1 MTQTNETASIN
12 IQEPRMERYN
22 PHAIEGKWQEEWAK
36 AGLYIFREDAPGEKH
51 YALTMFPYPS
61 GNLHIGHWYA
71 NVAPD
76 ARARWMRMRG
86 YNVLFPMGFDAFG
99 LPAENAAIKNNVNP
113 ATWTYSNIEYMTGQF
128 QRMGTMIDWTRSFA
142 TCDPDYYR
150 WNQWFFTEFFKRG
163 LAYKKGG
170 LVNWCP
176 KDQTVLANEQ
186 VVNGACERCGTPVE
200 KRNLS
205 QWYLKITDYA
215 DELLDFSATDM
226 PEKVRLMQT
235 NWIGKS
241 VGAEVTFQTP
251 AGPETVFTTRPDT
264 LMGATFL
271 VLAPEH
277 SKVSDLTTDEQRAE
291 VEAYVTAAG
300 RKTDVE
306 RQQEGEKTGVFTGSY
321 ATHPVTGHQ
330 LPIWVADY
338 VLVTYGTGSIMAV
351 PAHDERDFAFARK
364 FGLEIKRV
372 FETPRW
378 FMFVEEEDYSL
389 IEQAIDDLSFK
400 YIKVEDDLYLISG
413 DFHSKDKVVDRLNS
427 ISTPL
432 PSNNKKS
439 KWHHNGMQ
447 YSSRTALLLGTNY
460 IIFPGINNNI
470 VYAHDDYLSRLKNFD
485 WPEIELERSYPEPGE
500 QNQFFRN
507 FPSRIGPIINSGE
520 FDGMPGGKANITAI
534 IEKLEARGIAMAKT
548 TYRLRDWLVSRQ
560 RYWGTPIPIV
570 YCAEHGAQP
579 VPAED
584 LPVRLPETVE
594 FTPTGQ
600 SPLKLNTDWTA
611 ATCPVCGGP
620 AERDTDTM
628 DTFVDSSWY
637 MYRYLSPGNETYPFD
652 PEKAG
657 LLPVD
662 LYTGGIEHAILH
674 LLYSRFWTKV
684 MRDMGL
690 TTQSEPFAWLRNQG
704 MILGED
710 GEKMSKSRG
719 NVVDPDDLVREYGA
733 DTVRTYLLFIAPWEL
748 GGPWD
753 PQGINGPAKWLG
765 RVWNLYFEDHPVGPA
780 EKVTDAEL
788 RYAVHATLKKVS
800 GDFERL
806 SFNTIVAALMELT
819 NTLVKAKR
827 APVFGTP
834 AWAEALQMFNLML
847 APVVPHI
854 AEEIW
859 TERGGEGS
867 VHTQSWPAVDEQAAT
882 RDTVTLGVQ
891 VSGKVR
897 GEITISKTAAA
908 EKALSAAK
916 ANADVAR
923 FIEGKTVVK
932 EIYVPGRII
941 NIVVK

>member
-1 MTQTNETASIN
+1 MTQTNESSIN

-22 PHAIEGKWQEEWAK
+22 PHAIEGKWQDAWAK
-36 AGLYIFREDAPGEKH
+36 AGLYTFNEDAPGEKF

-86 YNVLFPMGFDAFG
+86 HNVLFPMGFDAFG
-99 LPAENAAIKNNVNP
+99 LPAENAAIKNNVDP
-113 ATWTYSNIEYMTGQF
+113 AGWTYRNIEYMTGQF
-128 QRMGTMIDWTRSFA
+128 QRMGTMIDWSRAFA
-142 TCDPDYYR
+142 TCDPEYYR

-215 DELLDFSATDM
+215 DELLDFAQTDM

-241 VGAEVTFQTP
+241 VGAEVTFDTP

-264 LMGATFL
+264 LMGATFM

-277 SKVSDLTTDEQRAE
+277 AKVPALTTDEQRGA
-291 VEAYVTAAG
+291 VEAYVAAAG

-306 RQQEGEKTGVFTGSY
+306 RQQEGEKTGVFTGSF
-321 ATHPVTGHQ
+321 ATHPITGHQ

-351 PAHDERDFAFARK
+351 PAHDERDFAFAKK
-364 FGLEIKRV
+364 FGLEIREV
-372 FETPRW
+372 IRPEGGAA
-378 FMFVEEEDYSL
+378 M
-389 IEQAIDDLSFK
+389 ADDAAEP
-400 YIKVEDDLYLISG
+400 YVGEG
-413 DFHSKDKVVDRLNS
+413 
-427 ISTPL
+427 
-432 PSNNKKS
+432 
-439 KWHHNGMQ
+439 Q
-447 YSSRTALLLGTNY
+447 
-460 IIFPGINNNI
+460 I
-470 VYAHDDYLSRLKNFD
+470 V
-485 WPEIELERSYPEPGE
+485 
-500 QNQFFRN
+500 
-507 FPSRIGPIINSGE
+507 NSGE
-520 FDGMPGGKANITAI
+520 FDGMPGGKASIAAIT
-534 IEKLEARGIAMAKT
+534 EQLEARGVAKAKT

-570 YCAEHGAQP
+570 YCPEHGAQP
-579 VPAED
+579 VPAEE
-584 LPVRLPETVE
+584 LPVRLPDNVA

-600 SPLKLNTDWTA
+600 SPLKLNAEWMRA
-611 ATCPVCGGP
+611 ACPVCGGE

-637 MYRYLSPGNETYPFD
+637 MYRYLSPKDEAHPFD
-652 PEKAG
+652 PAKAD

-765 RVWNLYFEDHPVGPA
+765 RVWNLYFEESPVGPA

-788 RYAVHATLKKVS
+788 RYAVHSTLKKV
-800 GDFERL
+800 GADFDRL

-827 APVFGTP
+827 SPVYGTP
-834 AWAEALQMFNLML
+834 AWDEALHIFNLML
-847 APVVPHI
+847 APIVPHI

-859 TERGGEGS
+859 TERGGAGS

-882 RDTVTLGVQ
+882 RDSVTLGVQ

-897 GEITISKTAAA
+897 GEVTISKTATA
-908 EKALSAAK
+908 EEALSAAK

-941 NIVVK
+941 NLVVK

>member
-1 MTQTNETASIN
+1 MTQTDPTTVQ
-12 IQEPRMERYN
+12 IQEPRAERYN
-22 PHAIEGKWQEEWAK
+22 PHAIEQKWQEQWEQSGIYTFDEEAS
-36 AGLYIFREDAPGEKH
+36 GEKH

-99 LPAENAAIKNNVNP
+99 LPAENAAIKNNVDP
-113 ATWTYSNIEYMTGQF
+113 AGWTYRNIEHMTGQF
-128 QRMGTMIDWTRSFA
+128 RRMGTMIDWSRKFA
-142 TCDPDYYR
+142 TCDPEYYR
-150 WNQWFFTEFFKRG
+150 WNQWFFTEFFRRG

-186 VVNGACERCGTPVE
+186 VVGGHCERCGSPVE

-215 DELLDFSATDM
+215 DELLDFSDTDM
-226 PEKVRLMQT
+226 PERVRAMQT

-241 VGAEVTFQTP
+241 VGAEVTFETP

-277 SKVSDLTTDEQRAE
+277 AKVAALTTDEQRAE
-291 VEAYVTAAG
+291 VEAYLEAAA

-306 RQQEGEKTGVFTGSY
+306 RQQESGEKTGVFTGSF
-321 ATHPVTGHQ
+321 ATHPISGHQ

-351 PAHDERDFAFARK
+351 PAHDERDFAFAHK
-364 FGLEIKRV
+364 FGLEIREV
-372 FETPRW
+372 IRPEGNEG
-378 FMFVEEEDYSL
+378 MG
-389 IEQAIDDLSFK
+389 EQAEAAFTG
-400 YIKVEDDLYLISG
+400 EGLI
-413 DFHSKDKVVDRLNS
+413 V
-427 ISTPL
+427 
-432 PSNNKKS
+432 
-439 KWHHNGMQ
+439 
-447 YSSRTALLLGTNY
+447 
-460 IIFPGINNNI
+460 
-470 VYAHDDYLSRLKNFD
+470 
-485 WPEIELERSYPEPGE
+485 
-500 QNQFFRN
+500 
-507 FPSRIGPIINSGE
+507 NSGE
-520 FDGMPGGKANITAI
+520 FDGLPGGKASIAQIVET
-534 IEKLEARGIAMAKT
+534 LEAQGVAKAKT
-548 TYRLRDWLVSRQ
+548 TYRLRDWLFARQ

-570 YCAEHGAQP
+570 YCPEHGAQP
-579 VPAED
+579 VPAD
-584 LPVRLPETVE
+584 QLPVRLPENVE
-594 FTPTGQ
+594 FTPAGQ
-600 SPLKLNTDWTA
+600 SPLKLDQAWIAT
-611 ATCPVCGGP
+611 TCPVCGGA

-637 MYRYLSPGNETYPFD
+637 MYRYLSPHDDRHPYD
-652 PEKAG
+652 PAKAH
-657 LLPVD
+657 LMPVD

-690 TTQSEPFAWLRNQG
+690 TTLNEPFRRVRNQG

-710 GEKMSKSRG
+710 NEKMSKSRG

-733 DTVRTYLLFIAPWEL
+733 DTVRTFLMFIAPWEL

-753 PQGINGPAKWLG
+753 SQGINGPAKWLS
-765 RVWNLYFEDHPVGPA
+765 RVWNLYFE
-780 EKVTDAEL
+780 E
-788 RYAVHATLKKVS
+788 KVS
-800 GDFERL
+800 GPEEQITEGDLRHAVHSALAKVNTDFERM
-806 SFNTIVAALMELT
+806 SFNTIVATLMELT

-827 APVFGTP
+827 SPAFGTA
-834 AWAEALQMFNLML
+834 AWAEALDIFNRLL
-847 APVVPHI
+847 APVAPHI

-859 TERGGEGS
+859 TQRAQEGS
-867 VHTQSWPAVDEQAAT
+867 VHTAKWPAVDEAAAV
-882 RDTVTLGVQ
+882 RDTVTIGVQ
-891 VSGKVR
+891 VGGKVR
-897 GEITISKTAAA
+897 GEVSISKTATQEEALAA
-908 EKALSAAK
+908 AR

-923 FIEGKTVVK
+923 FTEGKQVIK

-941 NIVVK
+941 NIVVR

>member
-1 MTQTNETASIN
+1 MTQTNDPTTIN
-12 IQEPRMERYN
+12 IPEPRMERYN
-22 PHAIEGKWQEEWAK
+22 PHAIEKKWQDAWQRS
-36 AGLYIFREDAPGEKH
+36 GLYTFDENGPGEKY

-76 ARARWMRMRG
+76 ARARWLRMRG

-99 LPAENAAIKNNVNP
+99 LPAENAAIKNNTNP
-113 ATWTYSNIEYMTGQF
+113 ATWTYANIERMTGQF
-128 QRMGTMIDWTRSFA
+128 QAMGTMIDWSRQFA
-142 TCDPDYYR
+142 TSDPEYYR
-150 WNQWFFTEFFKRG
+150 WNQWFFIEFYKRG

-186 VVNGACERCGTPVE
+186 VVNGHCERCGTAVE

-205 QWYLKITDYA
+205 QWYMKITDYA
-215 DELLDFSATDM
+215 DELLDFSDTDM

-241 VGAEVTFQTP
+241 VGAEVTFDTP

-264 LMGATFL
+264 LMGATFM

-277 SKVSDLTTDEQRAE
+277 AKVAELTTNEQRDV
-291 VEAYVTAAG
+291 VEAYVAAAG

-306 RQQEGEKTGVFTGSY
+306 RQQEGEKTGVFTGSF
-321 ATHPVTGHQ
+321 ATHPITGHQ

-351 PAHDERDFAFARK
+351 PAHDERDFAFARQ
-364 FGLEIKRV
+364 FGLDVREVIRAEGGEPMAADATEPYTGEGV
-372 FETPRW
+372 
-378 FMFVEEEDYSL
+378 
-389 IEQAIDDLSFK
+389 
-400 YIKVEDDLYLISG
+400 
-413 DFHSKDKVVDRLNS
+413 
-427 ISTPL
+427 
-432 PSNNKKS
+432 
-439 KWHHNGMQ
+439 
-447 YSSRTALLLGTNY
+447 
-460 IIFPGINNNI
+460 I
-470 VYAHDDYLSRLKNFD
+470 V
-485 WPEIELERSYPEPGE
+485 
-500 QNQFFRN
+500 
-507 FPSRIGPIINSGE
+507 NSGE
-520 FDGMPGGKANITAI
+520 FDGLSGGKASIAGI
-534 IEKLEARGIAMAKT
+534 VERLEARGVATAKT
-548 TYRLRDWLVSRQ
+548 TYRLRDWLFARQ
-560 RYWGTPIPIV
+560 RYWGTPIPFV
-570 YCAEHGAQP
+570 HCPEHGAQP
-579 VPAED
+579 VPED
-584 LPVRLPETVE
+584 QLPVRLPENVE

-600 SPLKLNTDWTA
+600 SPLKLDKAWMST
-611 ATCPVCGGP
+611 TCPVCGGP

-637 MYRYLSPGNETYPFD
+637 MYRYLSPDYHDGPFD
-652 PEKAG
+652 PSKDG
-657 LLPVD
+657 MMPVN

-674 LLYSRFWTKV
+674 LLYSRFWVKV

-690 TTQSEPFAWLRNQG
+690 TKHSEPFARLRNQG

-710 GEKMSKSRG
+710 GDKMSKSRG

-733 DTVRTYLLFIAPWEL
+733 DTVRTYLMFIAPWEL

-753 PQGINGPAKWLG
+753 PQGINGPAKWLS
-765 RVWNLYFEDHPVGPA
+765 RVWNIYFEAGTSGPA
-780 EKVTDAEL
+780 ESVTDADL
-788 RYAVHATLKKVS
+788 RYAVHATLKKVT
-800 GDFERL
+800 GDFDRL
-806 SFNTIVAALMELT
+806 SFNTIIASLMELT

-834 AWAEALQMFNLML
+834 AWDEALDVFNRML

-859 TERGGEGS
+859 MQRGLEGS
-867 VHTQSWPAVDEQAAT
+867 VHTQSWPAVDEAAAT
-882 RDTVTLGVQ
+882 RDTVTIGVQ

-897 GEITISKTAAA
+897 GQVTISKTATQDEAMAA
-908 EKALSAAK
+908 AR

-923 FIEGKTVVK
+923 FVEGKETVK
-932 EIYVPGRII
+932 EVYVPGRII
-941 NIVVK
+941 NIVVR

>member
-22 PHAIEGKWQEEWAK
+22 PHAIEGKWQGTWAK
-36 AGLYIFREDAPGEKH
+36 AGLYIFQEDAPGEKH

-113 ATWTYSNIEYMTGQF
+113 ATWTYSNIKYMTGQF

-277 SKVSDLTTDEQRAE
+277 SKVSALTTDEQRAE

-364 FGLEIKRV
+364 FGLDIAEVIRPDGG
-372 FETPRW
+372 EPMTRDAT
-378 FMFVEEEDYSL
+378 EAYTGE
-389 IEQAIDDLSFK
+389 
-400 YIKVEDDLYLISG
+400 G
-413 DFHSKDKVVDRLNS
+413 TVV
-427 ISTPL
+427 
-432 PSNNKKS
+432 
-439 KWHHNGMQ
+439 
-447 YSSRTALLLGTNY
+447 
-460 IIFPGINNNI
+460 
-470 VYAHDDYLSRLKNFD
+470 
-485 WPEIELERSYPEPGE
+485 
-500 QNQFFRN
+500 
-507 FPSRIGPIINSGE
+507 NSGE
-520 FDGMPGGKANITAI
+520 FDGMPGGKASIAAITGQ
-534 IEKLEARGIAMAKT
+534 LEARGIAKART

-897 GEITISKTAAA
+897 GEITLSKTATA
-908 EKALSAAK
+908 EEALSAAK

-923 FIEGKTVVK
+923 FVEGKTVVK

>member
-1 MTQTNETASIN
+1 MTQNNESRPVN
-12 IQEPRMERYN
+12 IPEPRMERYN
-22 PHAIEGKWQEEWAK
+22 PHAIEGKWQAAWAGS
-36 AGLYIFREDAPGEKH
+36 GLYTFDESAPGEKH

-99 LPAENAAIKNNVNP
+99 LPAENAAIKNKTNP
-113 ATWTYSNIEYMTGQF
+113 AKWTYANIERMTGQF
-128 QRMGTMIDWTRSFA
+128 QAMGTMIDWSRQFA
-142 TCDPDYYR
+142 TCDPEYYR
-150 WNQWFFTEFFKRG
+150 WNQWFFIEFYKRG

-186 VVNGACERCGTPVE
+186 VVNGHCDRCGTAVE

-205 QWYLKITDYA
+205 QWYMKITDYA
-215 DELLDFSATDM
+215 DELLDFSGADM

-241 VGAEVTFQTP
+241 VGAEVTFDTP

-264 LMGATFL
+264 LMGATFM

-277 SKVSDLTTDEQRAE
+277 ARVKDLTTDEQRAE
-291 VEAYVTAAG
+291 VEAYVAAAG

-321 ATHPVTGHQ
+321 ATHPITGHQ
-330 LPIWVADY
+330 LPIWIADY

-364 FGLEIKRV
+364 FGL
-372 FETPRW
+372 
-378 FMFVEEEDYSL
+378 
-389 IEQAIDDLSFK
+389 
-400 YIKVEDDLYLISG
+400 
-413 DFHSKDKVVDRLNS
+413 
-427 ISTPL
+427 
-432 PSNNKKS
+432 
-439 KWHHNGMQ
+439 
-447 YSSRTALLLGTNY
+447 
-460 IIFPGINNNI
+460 NI
-470 VYAHDDYLSRLKNFD
+470 VEVIR
-485 WPEIELERSYPEPGE
+485 PEGGEPMAEDAAAPYTGE
-500 QNQFFRN
+500 GT
-507 FPSRIGPIINSGE
+507 IVNSGE
-520 FDGMPGGKANITAI
+520 FDGLSGGKASIATI
-534 IEKLEARGIAMAKT
+534 IEKLEARGIARAKT
-548 TYRLRDWLVSRQ
+548 TYRLRDWLFARQ
-560 RYWGTPIPIV
+560 RYWGTPIPFV
-570 YCAEHGAQP
+570 HCPEHGAQP
-579 VPAED
+579 VPED
-584 LPVRLPETVE
+584 QLPVRLPENVE

-600 SPLKLNTDWTA
+600 SPLKLDQEWLKT
-611 ATCPVCGGP
+611 TCPVCGGP

-637 MYRYLSPGNETYPFD
+637 MYRYLSPDYHEGPFD
-652 PEKAG
+652 PSKDPMM
-657 LLPVD
+657 PVD

-674 LLYSRFWTKV
+674 LLYSRFWVKV

-690 TTQSEPFAWLRNQG
+690 TKHSEPFAHLRNQG

-733 DTVRTYLLFIAPWEL
+733 DTVRTYLMFIAPWEL

-753 PQGINGPAKWLG
+753 PQGINGPAKWLS
-765 RVWNLYFEDHPVGPA
+765 RVWTLYTDDKVTGPA
-780 EKVTDAEL
+780 ETVTDADL
-788 RYAVHATLKKVS
+788 RFAVHNTLKKVT

-806 SFNTIVAALMELT
+806 SFNTIIASLMELT

-827 APVFGTP
+827 APIFGTP
-834 AWAEALQMFNLML
+834 AWDEALDIFNRLL

-859 TERGGEGS
+859 TARGQDGS
-867 VHTQSWPAVDEQAAT
+867 VHTAAWPATDEQAAT
-882 RDTVTLGVQ
+882 RDTVTMGVQ
-891 VSGKVR
+891 VGGKVR
-897 GEITISKTAAA
+897 GQVTISKSATQDEAMTAAR
-908 EKALSAAK
+908 

-923 FIEGKTVVK
+923 FIEGKQIVK

-941 NIVVK
+941 NIVVR

>member
-1 MTQTNETASIN
+1 MTQTDDTQGISIT
-12 IQEPRMERYN
+12 EPRMERYN
-22 PHAIEGKWQEEWAK
+22 PHAIEGKWQDTWAK
-36 AGLYIFREDAPGEKH
+36 SGLYIFNEDAPGEKF

-86 YNVLFPMGFDAFG
+86 FNVLFPMGFDAFG
-99 LPAENAAIKNNVNP
+99 LPAENAAIKNNLNP
-113 ATWTYSNIEYMTGQF
+113 AQWTHSNIAHMTGQF
-128 QRMGTMIDWTRSFA
+128 QRMGTMIDWSRQFA
-142 TCDPDYYR
+142 TCDPEYYR
-150 WNQWFFTEFFKRG
+150 WNQWFFTEFFRRG
-163 LAYKKGG
+163 LAYKKDG

-186 VVNGACERCGTPVE
+186 VVNGHCERCGTAVE

-205 QWYLKITDYA
+205 QWYLKITEYA
-215 DELLDFSATDM
+215 DELLDFTHTDM

-241 VGAEVTFQTP
+241 VGAEVTFATP

-264 LMGATFL
+264 LMGATFM

-277 SKVSDLTTDEQRAE
+277 GKVRALTTDEQRDV
-291 VEAYVTAAG
+291 VEAYVAAAA

-306 RQQEGEKTGVFTGSY
+306 RQQDSGDKTGVFTGSY
-321 ATHPVTGHQ
+321 ATHPISGHQ

-364 FGLEIKRV
+364 FDLNI
-372 FETPRW
+372 
-378 FMFVEEEDYSL
+378 
-389 IEQAIDDLSFK
+389 IEVIRPQGHDPMPADATEA
-400 YIKVEDDLYLISG
+400 YTGEGV
-413 DFHSKDKVVDRLNS
+413 
-427 ISTPL
+427 
-432 PSNNKKS
+432 
-439 KWHHNGMQ
+439 
-447 YSSRTALLLGTNY
+447 
-460 IIFPGINNNI
+460 I
-470 VYAHDDYLSRLKNFD
+470 V
-485 WPEIELERSYPEPGE
+485 
-500 QNQFFRN
+500 
-507 FPSRIGPIINSGE
+507 NSGE
-520 FDGMPGGKANITAI
+520 FDGLPGGKASIATI
-534 IEKLEARGIAMAKT
+534 VGRLEAQGIAKAKT

-579 VPAED
+579 VPAGQ
-584 LPVRLPETVE
+584 LPVRLPDSVE

-600 SPLKLNTDWTA
+600 SPLKLNTEWTQT
-611 ATCPVCGGP
+611 TCPVCGGP

-637 MYRYLSPGNETYPFD
+637 MYRFLSPQDDQHPFD
-652 PEKAG
+652 PAKAG
-657 LLPVD
+657 MLPVD

-710 GEKMSKSRG
+710 NEKMSKSRG

-733 DTVRTYLLFIAPWEL
+733 DTVRTYLMFIAPWEL

-753 PQGINGPAKWLG
+753 PQGINGPAKWLS
-765 RVWNLYFEDHPVGPA
+765 RVWNLYFEEKTVGPA
-780 EKVTDAEL
+780 ETVSEADL
-788 RYAVHATLKKVS
+788 RYALHSALKKVA
-800 GDFERL
+800 GDFDRL

-827 APVFGTP
+827 APAFGTA
-834 AWAEALQMFNLML
+834 AWDEALNIFNLML
-847 APVVPHI
+847 APIVPHI

-859 TERGGEGS
+859 TERGGTGS
-867 VHTQSWPAVDEQAAT
+867 VHAQSWPATDEQAAT
-882 RDTVTLGVQ
+882 RDTVTMGVQ

-897 GEITISKTAAA
+897 GQVTISKTATN
-908 EKALSAAK
+908 EEALEAAK
-916 ANADVAR
+916 ANPDVAR
-923 FIEGKTVVK
+923 FIEGKIIVK

-941 NIVVK
+941 NIVVR

>member
-1 MTQTNETASIN
+1 MTRIE
-12 IQEPRMERYN
+12 IQEPRAERYN
-22 PHAIEGKWQEEWAK
+22 PHAIEPKWQERWEQE
-36 AGLYIFREDAPGEKH
+36 GLYTFHEDPSKTKF

-86 YNVLFPMGFDAFG
+86 YNVFFPMGFDAFG
-99 LPAENAAIKNNVNP
+99 LPAENAAIRNNLDP
-113 ATWTYSNIEYMTGQF
+113 AKWTYSNIEHMMGQF
-128 QRMGTMIDWTRSFA
+128 GRMGTMIDWSRKFA
-142 TCDPDYYR
+142 TCDPEYYR

-163 LAYKKGG
+163 LAYKKDG

-186 VVNGACERCGTPVE
+186 VVDGHCERCGTAVE
-200 KRNLS
+200 RRNLS

-215 DELLDFSATDM
+215 DELLDFSDTDM
-226 PEKVRLMQT
+226 PERVRLMQT

-241 VGAEVTFQTP
+241 VGAEITFDTP

-277 SKVSDLTTDEQRAE
+277 PKVAALTTEEQAE
-291 VEAYVTAAG
+291 SVRAYVEAAG

-306 RQQEGEKTGVFTGSY
+306 RQQDSGEKTGVFTGSY
-321 ATHPVTGHQ
+321 ATHPVSGHQ
-330 LPIWVADY
+330 IPIWVADY

-364 FGLEIKRV
+364 FGLEVREVIRP
-372 FETPRW
+372 EGG
-378 FMFVEEEDYSL
+378 E
-389 IEQAIDDLSFK
+389 
-400 YIKVEDDLYLISG
+400 
-413 DFHSKDKVVDRLNS
+413 
-427 ISTPL
+427 
-432 PSNNKKS
+432 
-439 KWHHNGMQ
+439 GMGESPEAA
-447 YSSRTALLLGTNY
+447 YVGE
-460 IIFPGINNNI
+460 GVI
-470 VYAHDDYLSRLKNFD
+470 V
-485 WPEIELERSYPEPGE
+485 
-500 QNQFFRN
+500 
-507 FPSRIGPIINSGE
+507 NSGE
-520 FDGMPGGKANITAI
+520 FDGLSGGKASIVHITQRLE
-534 IEKLEARGIAMAKT
+534 EKGVARAKT

-579 VPAED
+579 VPED
-584 LPVRLPETVE
+584 QLPVRLPENVE

-600 SPLKLNTDWTA
+600 SPLKLDREWMTTA
-611 ATCPVCGGP
+611 CPVCGGP

-637 MYRYLSPGNETYPFD
+637 MYRFLSPHDDRHPFD
-652 PEKAG
+652 PAKAD

-690 TTQSEPFAWLRNQG
+690 TTQNEPFRWLRNQG
-704 MILGED
+704 IILGPD
-710 GEKMSKSRG
+710 NEKMSKSRG
-719 NVVDPDDLVREYGA
+719 NVVDPDDLVREYGV
-733 DTVRTYLLFIAPWEL
+733 DTVRAYLMFIAPWEL

-753 PQGINGPAKWLG
+753 PSGINGPSKWLS
-765 RVWNLYFEDHPVGPA
+765 RVWALYFDEKAVGPE
-780 EKVTDAEL
+780 EKVTEAEL
-788 RYAVHATLKKVS
+788 RYAVHSTLKKVS
-800 GDFERL
+800 GDFDRL
-806 SFNTIVAALMELT
+806 SFNTIIASLMELT

-827 APVFGTP
+827 SPAFGTP
-834 AWAEALQMFNLML
+834 AWEEALDIFNRML

-859 TERGGEGS
+859 MERGGTES
-867 VHTQSWPAVDEQAAT
+867 VHVQSWPGVDETAAT
-882 RDTVTLGVQ
+882 RDTVTVGVQ

-897 GEITISKTAAA
+897 GEVQISKTASQEEALAA
-908 EKALSAAK
+908 AR
-916 ANADVAR
+916 ANPDVAR
-923 FIEGKTVVK
+923 FIEGKTTVK

-941 NIVVK
+941 NIVVR